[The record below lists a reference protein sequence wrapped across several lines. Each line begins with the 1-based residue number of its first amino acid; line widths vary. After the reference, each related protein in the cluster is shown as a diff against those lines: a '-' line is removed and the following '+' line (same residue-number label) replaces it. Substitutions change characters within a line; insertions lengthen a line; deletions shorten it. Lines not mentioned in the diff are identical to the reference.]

1 MRGALLVE
9 GEVEVEKVCREAV
22 VSWVGQVLVEVR
34 EGDIREA
41 LLAVEEVEMVHG
53 RGSLTQLVLSCL
65 RRRSMS
71 MNRKNCSFG

>member
-1 MRGALLVE
+1 MVE

-41 LLAVEEVEMVHG
+41 LLAVEEVEMVHR